1 MKSLS
6 PLSTPV
12 RVGILGLG
20 RAGWNLHFEPMRKLA
35 GYQIV
40 AVADPL
46 PERAQEAASL
56 TACQTFSSLD
66 DLLANS
72 NAQLVVVATP
82 TATHYQDCLRV
93 LRAKRH
99 CIVEKPM
106 ALATEE
112 AAELVSLAR
121 SHGLGLFVHHNHL
134 HLPTYHHLKSV
145 IDQGTL
151 GTLFSIRVFWGNYAR
166 RWDWQTLRKNG
177 GGQLNNTCPHV
188 LSVVLPLLGSPVR
201 RVFADLRNI
210 KDAGDAEDHVHMV
223 LQTESGVTAD
233 IVVSSAIALSGPKWM
248 LCGSRGTLIS
258 DGEKSK
264 LRFYDGTKVEPLNV
278 IDAAAPGRKYL
289 SETLPWEEKELLAS
303 PAPVKPFHENV
314 LDVLTTQVQPIVT
327 PESAAEVVRVMQ
339 EVRRSALS
347 KTQK

>member
-1 MKSLS
+1 M
-6 PLSTPV
+6 
-12 RVGILGLG
+12 
-20 RAGWNLHFEPMRKLA
+20 
-35 GYQIV
+35 
-40 AVADPL
+40 
-46 PERAQEAASL
+46 
-56 TACQTFSSLD
+56 
-66 DLLANS
+66 
-72 NAQLVVVATP
+72 
-82 TATHYQDCLRV
+82 
-93 LRAKRH
+93 
-99 CIVEKPM
+99 
-106 ALATEE
+106 
-112 AAELVSLAR
+112 
-121 SHGLGLFVHHNHL
+121 
-134 HLPTYHHLKSV
+134 
-145 IDQGTL
+145 
-151 GTLFSIRVFWGNYAR
+151 
-166 RWDWQTLRKNG
+166 
-177 GGQLNNTCPHV
+177 
-188 LSVVLPLLGSPVR
+188 VLPHLGSPVR

-289 SETLPWEEKELLAS
+289 SETLPWEEKERLAS

-327 PESAAEVVRVMQ
+327 AESAAEVVRVMQ